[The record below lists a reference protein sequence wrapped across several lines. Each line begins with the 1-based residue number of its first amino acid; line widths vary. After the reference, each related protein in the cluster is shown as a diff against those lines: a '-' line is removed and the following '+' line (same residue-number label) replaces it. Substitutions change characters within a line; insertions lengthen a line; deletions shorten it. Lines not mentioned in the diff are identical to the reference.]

1 MKPLETRLAAIFD
14 LNHVPDVTES
24 TLRQYRAYLLQYFDR
39 TTVLTGREDFPWE
52 ESYVFGPPRPEEY
65 EMMKKDNPSYK
76 DEYVLVDIRDDHFD
90 ENDMHAM
97 IKRISDKKNFVMG
110 LSWLKS
116 KSKSKNNENRQM
128 LDDYADWVAG
138 WWQ

>member
-1 MKPLETRLAAIFD
+1 MKSLETRLAAIFD
-14 LNHVPDVTES
+14 LDHVPDVTES
-24 TLRQYRAYLLQYFDR
+24 TLRQYRAHLLQNFDP

-76 DEYVLVDIRDDHFD
+76 DEYVLVDILDEEVEERDVL
-90 ENDMHAM
+90 AR
-97 IKRISDKKNFVMG
+97 IKRITDKKVFVIG
-110 LSWLKS
+110 LSWLKTRNK
-116 KSKSKNNENRQM
+116 KSKDHRLLE
-128 LDDYADWVAG
+128 DYLEWTLR